1 MRLKTISICL
11 AMAAC
16 ADPIGPE
23 LDGGSDAGERIDSG
37 GGIPSTSGEFRH
49 EVADG
54 EVTTRVNAS
63 DESAWQHLDLD
74 TGLSDDDDARWDL
87 AFSRFRIRINGGV
100 SGPGG
105 VQVAIL
111 DAGYASV
118 SRAPEEGWTAPIA
131 DGEDDDMEPDT
142 VFNGTGGGASDW
154 YEYDPATHTLT
165 SKGIAYA
172 IASSD
177 GRFFKLRI
185 DSYYDDAGSPGNL
198 TFVWAEID
206 APAGSL
212 PDAGGF
218 DAGDGGADAGM
229 DAGPP
234 LPPEAIV
241 VADTGDWVYLRAG
254 TGIVTTDSPL
264 EDLGWDLAVR
274 RTEIRTNSGAS
285 GAGRGGARED
295 MSGVAFADLTEAST
309 FDFRVDEVV
318 DTGMPGRDP
327 SPLNPVLADWYDY
340 DPSTHSVTPGDR
352 TYIVRTA
359 NGDHAK
365 LRVWTWRDG
374 EMALSLSPI
383 ERLMDTRE
391 TTVDASDG
399 EAWSYVDLAT
409 AAVIEVTD
417 ASTDLAWDVGLSRT
431 RARTNGGTS
440 GAGAGSALDAMANLD
455 TLMEPSGAFVVD
467 ESMASGP
474 PGSPEFDG
482 NAALGAW
489 YDYDPVG
496 HVVSPK
502 ATSFFV
508 RTAEG
513 DLGAVQITA
522 WEDGVFTMQVRY
534 AGPNAEAFR

>member
-1 MRLKTISICL
+1 MRLKTILTCL
-11 AMAAC
+11 AMTAC
-16 ADPIGPE
+16 ADPIAPE
-23 LDGGSDAGERIDSG
+23 MDGGADAGERVDSG

-49 EVADG
+49 EVEAG

-74 TGLSDDDDARWDL
+74 TGLSEDDDARWDL

-100 SGPGG
+100 GGPGG
-105 VQVAIL
+105 VQVAPL
-111 DAGYASV
+111 EADYASV
-118 SRAPEEGWTAPIA
+118 SMAPDEGWTAPIA

-142 VFNGTGGGASDW
+142 IFNGVGDW
-154 YEYDPATHTLT
+154 YDYDPATHMLT

-198 TFVWAEID
+198 TFTWAEID

-218 DAGDGGADAGM
+218 DAGDGGVDAGT

-234 LPPEAIV
+234 LPPDAIV
-241 VADTGDWVYLRAG
+241 VGDTGDWVYLQAG
-254 TGIVTTDSPL
+254 TGIVTITSPL

-274 RTEIRTNSGAS
+274 RTEVRTNSGAS

-295 MSGVAFADLTEAST
+295 LSEVAFADLTEAST
-309 FDFRVDEVV
+309 FDFEVDEVV

-327 SPLNPVLADWYDY
+327 SPLSPVLANWYDY
-340 DPSTHSVTPGDR
+340 NPSTHSVTPGDR

-391 TTVDASDG
+391 TTVDAADAV
-399 EAWSYVDLAT
+399 AWAYIDLST
-409 AAVIEVTD
+409 AMNTEVAD
-417 ASTDLAWDVGLSRT
+417 ASTDLTWDVGLSRT

-440 GAGAGSALDAMANLD
+440 GGGEGSALDAMAVLD
-455 TLMEPSGAFVVD
+455 SLGAPSGAFVVD
-467 ESMASGP
+467 ESMAFGP

-489 YDYDPVG
+489 YDYDPVT

-502 ATSFFV
+502 STSFFV

-513 DLGAVQITA
+513 DLAAVQITS